1 MEMLFG
7 FAFVITVFL
16 LGEIADRRAGHGTT
30 LREHADA
37 WADLVRR

>member
-1 MEMLFG
+1 ME
-7 FAFVITVFL
+7 FALATATILIIFV
-16 LGEIADRRAGHGTT
+16 LGEIADRRAGFGTT